1 MSTTSSTTFK
11 NGLLAT
17 LITAAALLAP
27 QANAQEFPS
36 RPVRI
41 IVPYAA
47 GAGADLLARLAGQKM
62 QANLKQPFVVEARPG
77 GDTMIGARAALQAP
91 ADGYTLLVG
100 TTATAIAPI
109 VRANPGYRFDNLEVL
124 TPLSYDGFIL
134 SVNAA
139 IPAKNLAEF
148 IAHVKA
154 NPGKLNQGSQGN
166 AGPIELITDRFR
178 AIAGLDMAKIIY
190 PGNAPAL
197 KDLAGGVLQVV
208 VAGPTATMPLVKGG
222 HIRALGYT
230 LAERNPFT
238 PDLPTFKEQGF
249 PTIVGGVWYALMG
262 NASIAEPIKQKLSR
276 EGIGV
281 LATADFKEKLTGQ
294 GLTRWPGTLQEF
306 ISFTKTDLAL
316 WEVDIKR
323 SNLKPE

>member
-27 QANAQEFPS
+27 QATAQEFPS

-109 VRANPGYRFDNLEVL
+109 VHANPGYRFDNLEVL

-139 IPAKNLAEF
+139 VPAKNLTEF

-154 NPGKLNQGSQGN
+154 NPGKLNQGSLGS

-178 AIAGLDMAKIIY
+178 AIAALDMAKIIY
-190 PGNAPAL
+190 SGTGPAL
-197 KDLAGGVLQVV
+197 KDLAGGILQVV

-230 LAERNPFT
+230 LAERNPST
-238 PDLPTFKEQGF
+238 PDIPTFKEQGF

-281 LATADFKEKLTGQ
+281 VATADFKEKLTGQ

-306 ISFTKTDLAL
+306 ISFTKTDLVL
-316 WEVDIKR
+316 WEADIKR
-323 SNLKPE
+323 GNLKPE

>member
-109 VRANPGYRFDNLEVL
+109 VHANPGYRFDNLEVL

-139 IPAKNLAEF
+139 VPAKNLTEF

-154 NPGKLNQGSQGN
+154 NPGKLNQGSLGS

-178 AIAGLDMAKIIY
+178 AIAALDMAKIIY
-190 PGNAPAL
+190 SGTGPAL
-197 KDLAGGVLQVV
+197 KDLAGGILQVV

-230 LAERNPFT
+230 LAERNPST
-238 PDLPTFKEQGF
+238 PDIPTFKEQGF

-281 LATADFKEKLTGQ
+281 VATADFKEKLTGQ

-306 ISFTKTDLAL
+306 ISFTKTDLVL
-316 WEVDIKR
+316 WEADIKR
-323 SNLKPE
+323 GNLKPE